1 MATGYEP
8 EMCPHSSEGERVWE
22 KGDFTLVEED
32 LVRDRLAKINAH
44 KSMGPNGMHPCVLRE
59 LTGYC

>member
-1 MATGYEP
+1 MSQKCALRDEK
-8 EMCPHSSEGERVWE
+8 ERESEKRWT
-22 KGDFTLVEED
+22 DFTLVEED

-44 KSMGPNGMHPCVLRE
+44 KSMGPNVIHPCVLRE